1 MSYSQFVLPIGS
13 PAPDFE
19 LVNHH
24 RQPVRLSSFRGK
36 KNVVLAFH
44 PLAFTP
50 VCAAQM
56 QTYERAQDRF
66 HALDTE
72 VLGISIDAGPSKNA
86 WATALGGISF
96 DLLSDFHPHGR
107 VAEAYGVFRDDGISE
122 RAIYVVGKDG
132 HIAWAKKY
140 DIPEQPDSEELF
152 RVLEQLEG
160 RASARPPKAG

>member
-1 MSYSQFVLPIGS
+1 MLPIGS

-19 LVNHH
+19 LFNHS
-24 RQPVRLSSFRGK
+24 RTPVRLSSFRGA

-50 VCAAQM
+50 VCATQM

-66 HALDTE
+66 RALDTA

-96 DLLSDFHPHGR
+96 DLLSDFHPHGQ
-107 VAEAYGVFRDDGISE
+107 VAERYGVMRDDGISE
-122 RAIYVVGKDG
+122 RAIFVVDKSGK
-132 HIAWAKKY
+132 IAWAKKY
-140 DIPEQPDSEELF
+140 EIPEQPDAEELF
-152 RVLEQLEG
+152 RVLEAL
-160 RASARPPKAG
+160 S